1 MKFLCGASKQDIT
14 PPIGTALFGYRPD
27 VFSTS
32 VHDPLDV
39 TAVAFS
45 DGVKTNILISATV
58 CEIRNDIS
66 ELLRDSAAE
75 AAGLERKDIILAA
88 THTHCAPNVAGM
100 DGWGEVD
107 FGYIESILR
116 PAVARAAKEAAE
128 NLCEAEMG
136 VEDGESLVGI
146 NRRQLNRDDRI
157 SLGQNPWGAF
167 DPVMTVMAIRRADDK
182 KGIVNIVHYGCHGTA
197 CGCAHEITR
206 DWSGMMLDRMEKLTG
221 TISTYINGA
230 EGDVGPRLTNGLTV
244 GDISYVEELGSQ
256 AASDAI
262 RIYNKI
268 KTYSVPGTTAYHGKV
283 TLPYKPM
290 PELDAVKKELSGY
303 TEPEKLINVQ
313 KLWYG
318 HLKEV
323 EEYLES
329 GRTDMPEGYIIDQTI
344 IRVGDI
350 VFIPFPF
357 EIFSE
362 ISIRLRQYSG
372 IRHTLSLACSN
383 GTNGYLPVQS
393 ELCRGGYEVDV
404 FRCAG
409 LFNMV
414 DNADW
419 YAVND
424 NLRIIESGV

>member
-1 MKFLCGASKQDIT
+1 MKFLCGAARRDIT
-14 PPIGTALFGYRPD
+14 PSIGTALFGYRPD
-27 VFSTS
+27 VFSKS

-45 DGVKTNILISATV
+45 DGDKVSVLISATV

-66 ELLRDSAAE
+66 LSLREAAAE
-75 AAGLERKDIILAA
+75 AAGVKRDDIILAA

-107 FGYIESILR
+107 FEYIDSILK
-116 PAVARAAKEAAE
+116 PAVKEAAKDAVGS
-128 NLCEAEMG
+128 LCEAEIG
-136 VEDGESLVGI
+136 VEEGESLVGI
-146 NRRQLNRDDRI
+146 NRRQLNRNDTI
-157 SLGQNPWGAF
+157 SLGQNPWGPF
-167 DPVMTVMAIRRADDK
+167 DPIMTVIAIRRADDK

-197 CGCAHEITR
+197 CGCGYEITR

-221 TISTYINGA
+221 TLSTYINGA

-256 AASDAI
+256 AAADAM
-262 RIYNKI
+262 RIFKKI
-268 KTYSVPGTTAYHGKV
+268 KTYGTPETRAYHGKV

-290 PELDAVKKELSGY
+290 PQLEAVKKELSGY

-329 GRTDMPEGYIIDQTI
+329 GRSDMPEGYVIDQVI

-362 ISIRLRQYSG
+362 ISIRLREYSG
-372 IRHTLSLACSN
+372 FRHTLSLACSN
-383 GTNGYLPVQS
+383 GTNGYLPTQS

-404 FRCAG
+404 FKCAG
-409 LFNMV
+409 LFNPV

-424 NLRIIESGV
+424 NLNILERG